1 MAKRKQVTS
10 SPEST
15 TNDDRSITSAQEESD
30 ASSPKKGRLVA
41 NTFEP
46 YHPIEPIAVSFNN
59 PPVPAFVGSSSSWSQ
74 QHSVP
79 KRVDVHGATSGGP
92 GQARTSKQDA
102 PRTAVS
108 TGEIVPAM
116 AHTDAGA
123 MIFAAGSALMRRS
136 NQLQR
141 PAEPNGV
148 GANGQLSDHKV
159 AAASYAAA
167 TVPAATVAAGGE
179 GVGGVILQ
187 NMAFPDDAHI
197 DWEYGPI
204 SFSRFEHSLRATSE
218 EDLADDQ
225 QINASIFD
233 QRPDHHDHHHDNN
246 MMNTRASDAAPEPER
261 IDSSDHHHHAHNHP
275 HHHHQ
280 PQWDSIIG
288 RSFPGDQNHHSAH
301 SAFERT
307 ASCSSDHED
316 AKHSSVGSFSD
327 AFESLADNPS
337 PVACCNNDTSM

>member
-1 MAKRKQVTS
+1 
-10 SPEST
+10 
-15 TNDDRSITSAQEESD
+15 
-30 ASSPKKGRLVA
+30 
-41 NTFEP
+41 
-46 YHPIEPIAVSFNN
+46 
-59 PPVPAFVGSSSSWSQ
+59 
-74 QHSVP
+74 
-79 KRVDVHGATSGGP
+79 
-92 GQARTSKQDA
+92 
-102 PRTAVS
+102 
-108 TGEIVPAM
+108 M
-116 AHTDAGA
+116 AHSDAGA
-123 MIFAAGSALMRRS
+123 MILAAGSALMRRS

-159 AAASYAAA
+159 AAATSYAAA
-167 TVPAATVAAGGE
+167 TVPAVATGADGGQE

-204 SFSRFEHSLRATSE
+204 SFSRFEQ

-233 QRPDHHDHHHDNN
+233 QRPDHHHHHDNN

-261 IDSSDHHHHAHNHP
+261 IDSSHHHHHHHAHNHHHHHHAHNHHP
-275 HHHHQ
+275 PHHHQ
-280 PQWDSIIG
+280 PQWDSLIG
-288 RSFPGDQNHHSAH
+288 RSFPCDQNHHSAH

-337 PVACCNNDTSM
+337 PVACCNDTSM